1 MIQLVSSI
9 GQKLSR
15 HSTPEICSICNA
27 IETGDIVPEVK
38 DGLIEILSEADKIH
52 TLSRDIAKEAER
64 LVPNARNK
72 LAVIENAVFNKTIQ
86 MYAYQAVD
94 HLWLNDKRLGTQ
106 SKVIL
111 TIGRH
116 WAQRNYFSLI
126 EAYAQVRT
134 HRQDVRL
141 IILGKCPLKEG
152 AELLAKRLNL
162 EEVLSMLG
170 WVAIPYAN
178 ISRADLF
185 VLS

>member
-72 LAVIENAVFNKTIQ
+72 FAVIENAVFNKTIQ